1 MFFIRFIFCI
11 RNQTFLVSLPSNV
24 SYESMTYEK
33 LTHSWCH
40 MYRFK
45 ILIRIQTPK
54 TTKKRLETFFH
65 MLSDSKMITRI
76 LNNVLVMQ

>member
-1 MFFIRFIFCI
+1 MCPM
-11 RNQTFLVSLPSNV
+11 SLLHKKNRHTAGV
-24 SYESMTYEK
+24 ICTD
-33 LTHSWCH
+33 
-40 MYRFK
+40 K

-76 LNNVLVMQ
+76 LNNVLVMQYNVLLLFS